1 MNNMEYGSK
10 IIVRHKNG
18 YIVEATVDNIYDS
31 EGNRVSQ
38 LPKDSY
44 LLSMGYC
51 NKDTKEYHELMK
63 KLHKNNE
70 IVW

>member
-1 MNNMEYGSK
+1 MSNMESGSK
-10 IIVRHKNG
+10 IIIKHKNG

-31 EGNRVSQ
+31 KGNRVSQ
-38 LPKDSY
+38 LPEDSY
-44 LLSMGYC
+44 LLSMSYS
-51 NKDTKEYHELMK
+51 NKDTKEYYKLMK